1 MYKRKYYLFTYFCWI
16 FIFDKKNDL
25 TSEIIKLF
33 TVNTSLYVY
42 LLNITYGSYISKYKN
57 EENGISFYN
66 LFVANSIK
74 LYTYYDFFL
83 INNSVLVNKDSIPN
97 LLIENSIIPEKNKI
111 PCYDDTF
118 HDGMSTDE
126 IENVFSK
133 ILF

>member
-1 MYKRKYYLFTYFCWI
+1 MKKMVLA
-16 FIFDKKNDL
+16 FI
-25 TSEIIKLF
+25 TC
-33 TVNTSLYVY
+33 
-42 LLNITYGSYISKYKN
+42 LLQIVLNCIHN
-57 EENGISFYN
+57 
-66 LFVANSIK
+66 
-74 LYTYYDFFL
+74 YDFFL